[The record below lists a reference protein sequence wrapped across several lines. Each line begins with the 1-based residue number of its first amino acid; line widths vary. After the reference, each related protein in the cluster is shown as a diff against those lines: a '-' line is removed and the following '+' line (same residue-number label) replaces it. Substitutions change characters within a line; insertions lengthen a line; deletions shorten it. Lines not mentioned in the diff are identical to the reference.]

1 MKVVTLMHDYVV
13 TKNLREATLQAYP
26 NPHNYYNLYLKYF
39 RTHSVRVI
47 ACLILVVA
55 KISDAT
61 IKHRL
66 HWESSAWNMYVRE
79 ILYHVIQAS
88 TSPLYTALGTQYEN
102 HDATYTPHTYY
113 GDDII

>member
-1 MKVVTLMHDYVV
+1 
-13 TKNLREATLQAYP
+13 
-26 NPHNYYNLYLKYF
+26 
-39 RTHSVRVI
+39 
-47 ACLILVVA
+47 
-55 KISDAT
+55 
-61 IKHRL
+61 
-66 HWESSAWNMYVRE
+66 MYVRE